1 MATSPT
7 LLYSETNVPGAA
19 ASAPIGLSLTGT
31 PKDDILQ
38 GGDGNDT
45 LYGGAGNDHLY
56 GGKGDDLLNGD
67 DTGKP
72 TEDGTAGT
80 DFLDGGAGNDTLATS
95 WGADTLLGGTG
106 NDILSVR
113 SASSL
118 PASSYQVTVNG
129 GEGDDRLT
137 VFSGVLS
144 TVTVSMSGGAGSDTF
159 ELFLSQRGQNAAR
172 IITDFQAGPGGDVLD
187 MFELMGFARQSPFA
201 SGYFL
206 LEQRGADTVVR
217 YDDSG
222 PDFLGPVIDVVI
234 LKNIVKETLTAD
246 NMRYGYA
253 PDGTPAVL
261 TPDQR
266 GGDGRDRLDGD
277 AHSNALYGGPG
288 NDVLAGYEGNDNLHG
303 GNGIDTAVFRGNLSQ
318 YSVILTNPQDFV
330 VSDRR
335 GGANDGKD
343 RLVSIERVSFA
354 DQSAAIGVGEN
365 GGAAFEAYRLYRAA
379 FDRAPERGGLGFW
392 IEMLDRGV
400 SLHAVADGFT
410 RTPEFAALYGTN
422 PSNADIVT
430 RLYQNVLHRE
440 PEQGGYDFWLSILDN
455 KKADLGTVLAAFSE
469 SQENQDAVWM
479 LVGNVVYYQP
489 YIG

>member
-1 MATSPT
+1 MAT
-7 LLYSETNVPGAA
+7 G
-19 ASAPIGLSLTGT
+19 
-31 PKDDILQ
+31 
-38 GGDGNDT
+38 
-45 LYGGAGNDHLY
+45 
-56 GGKGDDLLNGD
+56 
-67 DTGKP
+67 
-72 TEDGTAGT
+72 
-80 DFLDGGAGNDTLATS
+80 

-106 NDILSVR
+106 DDILSVR
-113 SASSL
+113 STSSSL
-118 PASSYQVTVNG
+118 PVSSYQVTVDG
-129 GEGDDRLT
+129 GEGNDRLT
-137 VFSGVLS
+137 VSSGVRS
-144 TVTVSMSGGAGSDTF
+144 TATVSMSGGAGSDTF
-159 ELFLSQRGQNAAR
+159 ELFLSPRGQNATR

-234 LKNIVKETLTAD
+234 LKNIMKETLTTD
-246 NMRYGYA
+246 NMRYGYS

-277 AHSNALYGGPG
+277 AHSNALYGGEG
-288 NDVLAGYEGNDNLHG
+288 NDVLVGYAGNDNLNG

-354 DQSAAIGVGEN
+354 DQSAAIGVGDN
-365 GGAAFEAYRLYRAA
+365 GGSAFEAYRLYRAA
-379 FDRAPERGGLGFW
+379 FDRAPERGG
-392 IEMLDRGV
+392 
-400 SLHAVADGFT
+400 
-410 RTPEFAALYGTN
+410 
-422 PSNADIVT
+422 
-430 RLYQNVLHRE
+430 
-440 PEQGGYDFWLSILDN
+440 
-455 KKADLGTVLAAFSE
+455 
-469 SQENQDAVWM
+469 
-479 LVGNVVYYQP
+479 
-489 YIG
+489 